1 MADKYLI
8 GWSEV
13 DMTPEKKISLA
24 GQFFERISEY
34 VETPLTATAMAV
46 ASGETH
52 VIFCSADLVSVS
64 RDLLAKIR
72 ALVSERKPEINTDA
86 LIVAATHTHTSFTYT
101 DYGEGESTG
110 ASLDILTRFIPEGT
124 NYIGLVETTDGVM
137 TPEEAFDFIADK
149 VAKACIEAYD
159 NLAPASFANEF
170 GRAAVGMCRRVC
182 YDDGTAKM
190 WGDAKTVNFTHLE
203 GGNDNGIEL
212 IYTFDENGKLT
223 GVVANIA
230 CPSQVVEQR
239 SYISSDYW
247 GKVKILLREK
257 YGEDIKVLGLCGAG
271 GDQCPRDLI
280 RWVDPETPIDD
291 PNVIRTNVT
300 SRRAD
305 PSMYDIKGTWK
316 IGKRI
321 VNEISDVY
329 EEIDRKISEGELVH
343 KKFSLEF
350 PLRRVTPAEK
360 ADAERAIREF
370 FRENTGDINYM
381 DTAAM
386 HVHAGTLGRYEYQQT
401 HSVCT
406 IEIQII
412 KLGNIVFATNPYE
425 LFLDF
430 GNQIRALSLA
440 EQTFIVQLCN
450 GCAGYLPTK
459 KAEEGG
465 HYSAYVT
472 SGTVGHIGGEMLVRK
487 TVDEI
492 NKLF

>member
-13 DMTPEKKISLA
+13 DMTPDKKISLA
-24 GQFFERISEY
+24 GQFYERISEY
-34 VETPLTATAMAV
+34 VETPLSATAMAI
-46 ASGETH
+46 ATEETH

-64 RDLLAKIR
+64 TKLLGKVR
-72 ALVSERKPEINTDA
+72 ALISARKPGIDTDA
-86 LIVAATHTHTSFTYT
+86 VIVSATHTHTSFEYA
-101 DYGEGESTG
+101 DWAEGAGG
-110 ASLDILTRFIPEGT
+110 ASLDFFKSFMPEGCK
-124 NYIGLVETTDGVM
+124 YIDRVATPDDVM
-137 TPEEAFDFIADK
+137 TPEEASDLIADRI
-149 VAKACIEAYD
+149 AKACIEAYE

-182 YDDGTAKM
+182 YDDGSAKM
-190 WGDAKTVNFTHLE
+190 WGDSNTVNFTHLE

-212 IYTFDENGKLT
+212 LYTFDENDKLT

-257 YGEDIKVLGLCGAG
+257 YGEDIKVLGLGGAA

-291 PNVIRTNVT
+291 PNVVRTNVT
-300 SRRAD
+300 LRRAD

-329 EEIDRKISEGELVH
+329 EEIERKVTEGPLVH
-343 KKFSLEF
+343 KKLSLEL
-350 PLRRVTPAEK
+350 PLRRVTPSER
-360 ADAERAIREF
+360 DSAERAIRDF
-370 FRENTGDINYM
+370 FKENTGDINYM
-381 DTAAM
+381 DTAGM
-386 HVHAGTLGRYEYQQT
+386 HVHAGTLGRYEYQQN
-401 HSVCT
+401 HYVRNAEVH
-406 IEIQII
+406 IVRI
-412 KLGNIVFATNPYE
+412 GDIVFATNPYE

-430 GNQIRALSLA
+430 GNQIRALSHA
-440 EQTFIVQLCN
+440 SQTFIIQLCC
-450 GCAGYLPTK
+450 GCDGYLPTK
-459 KAEEGG
+459 KAEEGS
-465 HYSAYVT
+465 HYSAYVS
-472 SGTVGHIGGEMLVRK
+472 SGTVGHVGGEMLVRK

-492 NKLF
+492 NKMF

>member
-1 MADKYLI
+1 MAKYMI

-13 DMTPEKKISLA
+13 DMTPEKRIALA
-24 GQFFERISEY
+24 GQFYERISEY
-34 VETPLTATAMAV
+34 VETPLSATAMAIS
-46 ASGETH
+46 AGDEY

-64 RDLLAKIR
+64 TKLLGKVRGLIS
-72 ALVSERKPEINTDA
+72 VRKPEIDVDA
-86 LIVAATHTHTSFTYT
+86 VIVSATHTHTSFEYA
-101 DYGEGESTG
+101 DWAEGAGG
-110 ASLDILTRFIPEGT
+110 ASLDFFKSFMPEECR
-124 NYIGLVETTDGVM
+124 YIDRVATPDDVM
-137 TPEEAFDFIADK
+137 TPEEASDLISEKIAT
-149 VAKACIEAYD
+149 ACIEAFE
-159 NLAPASFANEF
+159 NMKPASFANEF

-182 YDDGTAKM
+182 YDDGSAKM

-212 IYTFDENGKLT
+212 LYTFDENDKLT

-257 YGEDIKVLGLCGAG
+257 YGEDVKVLGLGGAA

-291 PNVIRTNVT
+291 PNVVRTNVT
-300 SRRAD
+300 VRRAD

-329 EEIDRKISEGELVH
+329 EEIDRKITEGELVH
-343 KKFSLEF
+343 RKLDISL

-360 ADAERAIREF
+360 DAAEQAIRDF
-370 FRENTGDINYM
+370 FKENTGDINYM
-381 DTAAM
+381 DTAEM
-386 HVHAGTLGRYEYQQT
+386 HVHAGTLGRYEYQQD
-401 HSVCT
+401 HYVRNAEVH
-406 IEIQII
+406 IVRI
-412 KLGNIVFATNPYE
+412 GDIVFATNPYE

-430 GNQIRALSLA
+430 GNQIRALSHA
-440 EQTFIVQLCN
+440 SQTFIIQLCC
-450 GCAGYLPTK
+450 GCDGYLPTK
-459 KAEEGG
+459 EAEEGS
-465 HYSAYVT
+465 HYSAYVS

-492 NKLF
+492 NKLFE

>member
-1 MADKYLI
+1 MSNKYLI

-13 DMTPEKKISLA
+13 DMTPDKRIRLA
-24 GQFFERISEY
+24 GQFYERVSEY
-34 VETPLTATAMAV
+34 VETPITATAMAI
-46 ASGETH
+46 ASGDTH
-52 VIFCSADLVSVS
+52 VIICSADLGSVG
-64 RDLLAKIR
+64 LK
-72 ALVSERKPEINTDA
+72 LVSNVRNIVAEKNPAINTDA
-86 LIVAATHTHTSFTYT
+86 IIIAATHTHTSFVYA
-101 DYGEGESTG
+101 DRSDS
-110 ASLDILTRFIPEGT
+110 ASGSSLEILKKYMPEDCR
-124 NYIGLVETTDGVM
+124 YIDRVPTPDDVM
-137 TPEEAFDFIADK
+137 KPQEASELIATSI
-149 VAKACIEAYD
+149 AKACLEAFE
-159 NLAPASFANEF
+159 NMKPASFANEF
-170 GRAAVGMCRRVC
+170 GRAAVGMNRRVC
-182 YDDGTAKM
+182 YDDGSAKM

-212 IYTFDENGKLT
+212 IYTFDEAGKLT

-257 YGEDIKVLGLCGAG
+257 YGEDVKVLGLCGAG

-291 PNVIRTNVT
+291 PNVIRKDVT
-300 SRRAD
+300 PRRAD

-329 EEIDRKISEGELVH
+329 DEIDRTISEGELVH
-343 KKFSLEF
+343 KKFALEL
-350 PLRRVTPAEK
+350 PLRRVTPAER
-360 ADAERAIREF
+360 DVAEKAIRTF
-370 FRENTGDINYM
+370 FEENKGDINYI

-386 HVHAGTLGRYEYQQT
+386 HVHAGTLGRFEYQQT
-401 HSVCT
+401 HNVCT
-406 IEIQII
+406 VEIQII

-425 LFLDF
+425 LFLDY

-450 GCAGYLPTK
+450 GSSGYLPTK
-459 KAEEGG
+459 KAEAGG
-465 HYSAYVT
+465 HYSAYVS
-472 SGTVGHIGGEMLVRK
+472 SGTVGHAGGEMLVRK